1 MTDSSDLWDV
11 VVSHRDMLQ
20 FILYVLAISQPV
32 LKAHMELRNGHDD
45 LLCFFVTMNCFV
57 VPFLFVSI
65 PFQSELV
72 VGMALILTTMAKQ
85 VYTSSL
91 MPLLDKV
98 VVAPATTTRPSPC
111 PSPTTVMET
120 E

>member
-1 MTDSSDLWDV
+1 
-11 VVSHRDMLQ
+11 
-20 FILYVLAISQPV
+20 
-32 LKAHMELRNGHDD
+32 MELRNGHDD

-72 VGMALILTTMAKQ
+72 VGMALILSTMAKQ

-98 VVAPATTTRPSPC
+98 VAAPATTIRISPC
-111 PSPTTVMET
+111 PSPKTVMEN